1 MNELS
6 KSKEMTLDADVKDK
20 ETTENNKS
28 KSAMS
33 RPMAIFMI
41 VLFIMCFVVHFVVN
55 GIRGDAAS
63 VEKEETAI
71 VSETEQ
77 QKP

>member
-6 KSKEMTLDADVKDK
+6 KSKEMTLDADVKDR
-20 ETTENNKS
+20 ETTENNES

-41 VLFIMCFVVHFVVN
+41 VLFIMCFVVHFVVS

-63 VEKEETAI
+63 VDKEAPAI
-71 VSETEQ
+71 VNETEQ
-77 QKP
+77 TKP